1 MAPRPA
7 QPAARDAHSHT
18 ALNTAQHEAS
28 GQYRAYPG
36 ANCRVGHGA
45 SRDIEPHS
53 PVSVTVAE
61 CKANPKINP
70 KSLAP

>member
-7 QPAARDAHSHT
+7 QPAARDAHTH
-18 ALNTAQHEAS
+18 TAQHEAN

-36 ANCRVGHGA
+36 ANCREGHGA
-45 SRDIEPHS
+45 SRDIDPYS

-61 CKANPKINP
+61 CKANPNRNP